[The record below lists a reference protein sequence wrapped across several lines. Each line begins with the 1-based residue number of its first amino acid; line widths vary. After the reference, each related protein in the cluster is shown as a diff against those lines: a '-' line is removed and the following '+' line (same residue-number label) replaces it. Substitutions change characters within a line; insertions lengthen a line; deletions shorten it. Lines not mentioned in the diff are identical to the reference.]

1 MTKNQ
6 KLINKFIAI
15 FSILIGFNYVNEKAS
30 AEEINNNIFDFHYS
44 DEYKFSFD
52 TKINFNVSTTPDFFL
67 SQNPENSQTE
77 ENLVGKLFNIGK
89 QPVNTSLQGY
99 WNAEKPKNGA
109 EWTARFQFQLLF
121 PIK

>member
-1 MTKNQ
+1 MT
-6 KLINKFIAI
+6 INIDGLA
-15 FSILIGFNYVNEKAS
+15 
-30 AEEINNNIFDFHYS
+30 NNIWSVAGDS
-44 DEYKFSFD
+44 DRQDVNQLLVQTFVNYNLD
-52 TKINFNVSTTPDFFL
+52 NGWYLVSAPIVTANWEANAGNQWLVPIGGG
-67 SQNPENSQTE
+67 
-77 ENLVGKLFNIGK
+77 VGKLFNIGK